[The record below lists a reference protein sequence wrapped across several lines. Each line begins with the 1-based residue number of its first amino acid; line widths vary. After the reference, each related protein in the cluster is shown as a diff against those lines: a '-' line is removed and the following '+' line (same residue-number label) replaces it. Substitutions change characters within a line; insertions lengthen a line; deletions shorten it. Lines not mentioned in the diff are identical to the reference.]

1 MQSWLTTLPHQ
12 IPFRAASRVTKLDER
27 SIEGQFLCTASDA
40 LTESAPALNWMLFE
54 AMAQF
59 GGGLAFR
66 ERPGHGFLSAID
78 DASMDVP
85 MEVGQTFE
93 VKVELEADFGGIF
106 RFRGRAFLDGVEC
119 ARARFYLS
127 TPPEQGI

>member
-1 MQSWLTTLPHQ
+1 VRSWLTTLPHQ
-12 IPFRAASRVTKLDER
+12 IPFRAASHVTKLDER
-27 SIEGQFLCTASDA
+27 SIEGRFLCSASDS
-40 LTESAPALNWMLFE
+40 LTEATPALNWMLFE

-66 ERPGHGFLSAID
+66 DRPGHAFLSAID

-85 MEVGQTFE
+85 VEAGHAFE
-93 VKVELEADFGGIF
+93 VKVELEADFGGMF
-106 RFRGRAFLDGVEC
+106 RFQGRAFLDGVEC

-127 TPPEQGI
+127 TTKPGE